1 MAGAPLHEPP
11 FDGTLH
17 KLDGAVVLDLE
28 ALGDDSDGGP
38 IVRAQRLEDQQ
49 ELVLLR
55 LDAGARAAASLKV
68 RKRRSS

>member
-1 MAGAPLHEPP
+1 
-11 FDGTLH
+11 
-17 KLDGAVVLDLE
+17 VLDLE

-55 LDAGARAAASLKV
+55 LDAGRAGGGLAEGEKATELV
-68 RKRRSS
+68 AQLGEGTVLRCAEITYVGHG